1 VFFFLGISDD
11 KSMEIPNLW
20 QVQNGEAADAW
31 LVVDFTTESCRF
43 CQNRPVKYCKNS
55 EIND

>member
-1 VFFFLGISDD
+1 VFFFLGISDG
-11 KSMEIPNLW
+11 KSMEIPSPW

-43 CQNRPVKYCKNS
+43 CQNRRVKYRENS